1 MFKLIKEG
9 CKFGVFLYIS
19 KEVFD
24 VLTYVDHRFAKKLLE
39 KLPKEGGS
47 QE

>member
-9 CKFGVFLYIS
+9 CKFGAFLYIS
-19 KEVFD
+19 KVVFD
-24 VLTYVDHRFAKKLLE
+24 VLTDVDHKLAKKLIE

>member
-9 CKFGVFLYIS
+9 CKAGAFLYIA
-19 KEVFD
+19 KMVYDLFTD
-24 VLTYVDHRFAKKLLE
+24 VDHRLAKKMME
-39 KLPKEGGS
+39 YLPKEGGS